1 MIIELFGP
9 PGVGKTTL
17 ARALATR
24 LSERGHDVKLVL
36 SYRPAEYPLTSPEG
50 SSRPW
55 TPAALRRLAR
65 PIIESFAAAG
75 HSADPGATH
84 ATAELMRL
92 LAPANLIWSLRL
104 RQYMLRLSR
113 YRRAAE
119 LAADIVVFD
128 QGFIQAVYTLA
139 LLARAAETERIA
151 LALDAVPR
159 PDLLVELDAPLQVLG
174 ARLVERR
181 RRQGRL
187 ERLFDLDV
195 RTNLGSVWIFDE
207 MRKLLRTRNGTVIC
221 ASSTDRRSLGES
233 VGKVHEFIVRYR
245 GIPLARSGE
254 QWDAI
259 G

>member
-17 ARALATR
+17 ARALAAR
-24 LSERGHDVKLVL
+24 LGERGHDVKLVL

-50 SSRPW
+50 SSRPR
-55 TPAALRRLAR
+55 TPAVLRRLVR
-65 PIIESFAAAG
+65 PIIENFAVAG
-75 HSADPGATH
+75 HPADPGAAH

-92 LAPANLIWSLRL
+92 LVPTNIIWSLRL

-113 YRRAAE
+113 NRRAAE

-128 QGFIQAVYTLA
+128 QGFVQAVYTLA
-139 LLARAAETERIA
+139 LLARAAETEQIA
-151 LALDAVPR
+151 LALDAVPEA
-159 PDLLVELDAPLQVLG
+159 DLLVELDAPLQVLG
-174 ARLVERR
+174 ARLAERR

-195 RTNLGSVWIFDE
+195 RTNLRSVWIFDE
-207 MRKLLRTRNGTVIC
+207 MRELLRARNRPVIC
-221 ASSTDRRSLGES
+221 ATSTDRRSLGDCIE
-233 VGKVHEFIVRYR
+233 KAHEIIVRYR
-245 GIPLARSGE
+245 GNALARSGKE
-254 QWDAI
+254 WDGI